1 LGTPSFQHGYTIM
14 NKNFVYYHNPRCSKS
29 REGLLILEKS
39 KNNFKIKL
47 YLTENIAFNE
57 LKQIVNKLNIK
68 PIDLVRKKEKVIKDN
83 KINLDSMSDK
93 EILETLIAHPILI
106 ERPIL
111 ISEDKAIIGR
121 PPELIKSML

>member
-1 LGTPSFQHGYTIM
+1 M
-14 NKNFVYYHNPRCSKS
+14 NKSFIYYHNPRCSKS

>member
-1 LGTPSFQHGYTIM
+1 MDKTFI
-14 NKNFVYYHNPRCSKS
+14 YYHNPRCSKS
-29 REGLLILEKS
+29 REGLSILEKS
-39 KNNFKIKL
+39 IENFKIKL
-47 YLTENIAFNE
+47 YLTENITFNE

-83 KINLDSMSDK
+83 KINLDCMLDK
-93 EILETLIAHPILI
+93 EILETLIAYPILI

-121 PPELIKSML
+121 PPELIKSIL